1 MRTITE
7 DWANRLRM
15 AALACLIGMGSSVTA
30 QAQATIGLYE
40 LARFDL
46 SSTSGT
52 GNSQYIG
59 SNPIAVGW
67 NGSKLY
73 VAGQNASGA
82 TGTAAIV
89 EITNAASALAGGG
102 AGFVTPTFSSA
113 FGALSTINGLGYRGL
128 AMQGNQLAAAWD
140 NNSNSPNGIQMF
152 NAATNTRTWNLT
164 NNGTSATANIGT
176 TRGMSGPDFDPGYV
190 VSGTSQGGA
199 GLGWVT
205 QGQGRRFLNDQTS
218 GAAIYTP
225 TANNPTGALQGMII
239 NTSPVS
245 STWRDFGFD
254 PATGDLYTRN
264 QNGVTRTN
272 RTSANDNV
280 NPITSGSGSSALI
293 WTQGTAGN
301 NIATNLGYMNAVVP
315 STTGPFTNAYS
326 GDLLV
331 FNDRSSTNS
340 GQDWTSVIKFTST
353 SGSSITPTW
362 TFLSTPATGNSAYD
376 FEWDST
382 SQTLAVV
389 DYANR
394 NVSIFST
401 AVPEPSTTALAGRCT
416 VGLASLMLRG
426 RRRGGT
432 T

>member
-1 MRTITE
+1 MRTITT

-15 AALACLIGMGSSVTA
+15 AGVACIIGMATA
-30 QAQATIGLYE
+30 ATANAQISLFE
-40 LARFDL
+40 LSRYNL
-46 SSTSGT
+46 NSTS
-52 GNSQYIG
+52 NAANAEFIG
-59 SNPIAVGW
+59 SNPVAIGW
-67 NGSKLY
+67 NGSSMY
-73 VAGQNASGA
+73 VAGLNSSGSA
-82 TGTAAIV
+82 TNTSLIQ
-89 EITNAASALAGGG
+89 ITNASTAARGLI
-102 AGFVTPTFSSA
+102 TPTYSGT
-113 FGALSTINGLGYRGL
+113 FGTLSTVASRGYTGLSL
-128 AMQGNQLAAAWD
+128 KGNSLAASWD
-140 NNSNSPNGIQMF
+140 NGSNSPNGIQMF

-245 STWRDFGFD
+245 STWR
-254 PATGDLYTRN
+254 A
-264 QNGVTRTN
+264 N

-353 SGSSITPTW
+353 SGSSITPTTRAAPGRDGGSSASPSACW
-362 TFLSTPATGNSAYD
+362 RRVQPTSKWPRRNSRWCRRGWGACAS
-376 FEWDST
+376 W
-382 SQTLAVV
+382 
-389 DYANR
+389 R
-394 NVSIFST
+394 
-401 AVPEPSTTALAGRCT
+401 PSTGPWVCA
-416 VGLASLMLRG
+416 M
-426 RRRGGT
+426 
-432 T
+432 